1 MKKEDKILLLVD
13 GIVNILFG
21 LVLLAFP
28 FGSGGFLGL
37 PNSGD
42 NFYALILG
50 AVLLGI
56 GLALFVEV
64 KYYDKGKRGLGLDGA
79 IIINILAS
87 LVLIIILLF
96 GTINVSQPG
105 LVILWFVGISVL
117 LIGLVEYFRN
127 MLFKK

>member
-1 MKKEDKILLLVD
+1 LKKEEKISLLIDSV
-13 GIVNILFG
+13 VNIILG
-21 LVLLAFP
+21 LVLLTFP
-28 FGSGGFLGL
+28 FGSEGLLGL

-56 GLALFVEV
+56 GIALFVEV

-96 GTINVSQPG
+96 ETINVSQPG
-105 LVILWFVGISVL
+105 VVILWFVGISVL